1 MEALRVQDR
10 EADLVRRAKLGES
23 AAHTEIFETLYPK
36 IYSYIYYRVSD
47 VHTAEDLAADV
58 FVRLVK
64 SIDRYEYRGKPLLA
78 YLYTIA
84 GNIVRDHHRKSSRVQ
99 HMPLDDRE
107 LISDDDPAWD
117 TELSLT
123 GDRLKLAISQL
134 TDEQAQVII
143 HKFIEQKSNGEIAQL
158 MGKREGSIK
167 SLQHRALNS
176 LRRILV
182 ALDNDSTG
190 SKADDND

>member
-1 MEALRVQDR
+1 MQDR